1 MSTISFKIKDEL
13 EPILDRFCKK
23 MERTKT
29 YFINKA
35 LESYFEDLYFYE
47 KGIEALEEHEKAG
60 SKTYSIEELA
70 QELGIELKARKVN
83 K

>member
-13 EPILDRFCKK
+13 EPILERFCTK

-35 LESYFEDLYFYE
+35 LESYLEDLYFYE
-47 KGIEALEEHEKAG
+47 KGIEALEEHEKSG
-60 SKTYSIEELA
+60 SKTYSIEEVA
-70 QELGIELKARKVN
+70 EELGIELKSK
-83 K
+83 KKK

>member
-13 EPILDRFCKK
+13 EPILERFCKK

-35 LESYFEDLYFYE
+35 LESYLEDLYFYE
-47 KGIEALEEHEKAG
+47 RGIEALEEHERTG
-60 SKTYSIEELA
+60 GKTYSIEEVA
-70 QELGIELKARKVN
+70 QELGIELKSQK
-83 K
+83 KKK